1 MSSVALVV
9 VYSLLILVA
18 SLAGG
23 WLPMVVQ
30 LTHRRL
36 QFAVSFVAGVML
48 GVGLLHLMPH
58 AWFELG
64 SIDRVAWWMLL
75 GFVAMFFLERVFH
88 YHTHEAPDE
97 LLEQVDHGEHGPDCE
112 HKHHHAH
119 DEHCGH
125 DAHALSWTGVTIGL
139 SLHTLADGVA
149 LAAAIEAE
157 SHGGL
162 VWLAGVGTFLAVVLH
177 KPFDAMAIST
187 LMTAGG
193 WSARARHL
201 VNGLFAL
208 MIPLGVLLFHLGATQ
223 WGDASHVF
231 LGCALA
237 FSAGMFLCISAS
249 DLLPELQFHRHDRVK
264 LSISLLLGLALAW
277 GIGLVESHGH
287 DHHHAH
293 PGIHDQQHGHD
304 DGHAHDHGKGF

>member
-1 MSSVALVV
+1 MSPVVLVT
-9 VYSLLILVA
+9 VYSISILLA

-23 WLPMVVQ
+23 WLPMVVH
-30 LTHRRL
+30 LTHRRM

-58 AWFELG
+58 AWFELA

-75 GFVAMFFLERVFH
+75 GFVTMFFLERVFH
-88 YHTHEAPDE
+88 YHTHEPPAE
-97 LLEQVDHGEHGPDCE
+97 LLEQVAGEAHHHEHGHE
-112 HKHHHAH
+112 HHHHDHSHAH
-119 DEHCGH
+119 HDAHGH

-157 SHGGL
+157 SHGAGA
-162 VWLAGVGTFLAVVLH
+162 WLAGLGTFMAVVLH

-193 WSARARHL
+193 WSQRARHV

-208 MIPLGVLLFHLGATQ
+208 MIPLGIVLFHVGATR
-223 WGDASHVF
+223 WGGASHVF

-249 DLLPELQFHRHDRVK
+249 DLLPELQFHQHDRFK
-264 LSISLLLGLALAW
+264 LSVALLLGLVLAW
-277 GIGLVESHGH
+277 AIGLFESHGH
-287 DHHHAH
+287 AHHHGPPSSAAES
-293 PGIHDQQHGHD
+293 I
-304 DGHAHDHGKGF
+304 DH